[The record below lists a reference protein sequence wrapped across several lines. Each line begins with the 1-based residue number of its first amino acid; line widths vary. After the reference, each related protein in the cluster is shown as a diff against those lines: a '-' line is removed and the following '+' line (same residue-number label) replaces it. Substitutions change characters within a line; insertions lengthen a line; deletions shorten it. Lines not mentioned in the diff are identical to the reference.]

1 MSTCSWGVPS
11 LGVVTERSWK
21 DALSR
26 RVFTCTA
33 PSPLKNEHALVLNEV
48 NVQRST

>member
-1 MSTCSWGVPS
+1 MSICSWGAPS
-11 LGVVTERSWK
+11 LGVATERSWK

-26 RVFTCTA
+26 SVFTCKA

-48 NVQRST
+48 NVQRSK